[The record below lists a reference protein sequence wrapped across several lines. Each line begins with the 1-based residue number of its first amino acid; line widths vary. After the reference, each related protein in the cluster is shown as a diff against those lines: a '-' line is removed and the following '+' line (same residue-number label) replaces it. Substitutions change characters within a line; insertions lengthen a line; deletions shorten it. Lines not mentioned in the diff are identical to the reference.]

1 MIQPSEPSEQPS
13 EVTKTWTLIGA
24 DGEPY
29 ESTVPGT
36 FGGNRKSR
44 VYGRFDCASAR
55 RALASGGYVA
65 NRVFFL
71 DAAAATAAGYR
82 PCGTCLAAEYAAW
95 KATHPA

>member
-1 MIQPSEPSEQPS
+1 MTQPSEP
-13 EVTKTWTLIGA
+13 TKTWTLIGI

-29 ESTVPGT
+29 ASGVPGT
-36 FGGNRKSR
+36 FGGNRRSR

-71 DAAAATAAGYR
+71 DEATAIAAGYR
-82 PCGTCLAAEYAAW
+82 PCGTCLPSEYAAW
-95 KATHPA
+95 KASHRA